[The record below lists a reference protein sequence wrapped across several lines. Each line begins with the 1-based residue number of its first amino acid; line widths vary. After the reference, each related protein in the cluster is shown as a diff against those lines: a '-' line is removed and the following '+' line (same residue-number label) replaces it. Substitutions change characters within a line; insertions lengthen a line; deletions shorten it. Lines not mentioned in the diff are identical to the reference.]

1 MIIKESKITI
11 KNQTATIDEDIYLF
25 KNDRNIEL
33 RFQIAKL
40 SYAFTNDDN
49 DNLILGTNASHF
61 LIKMKKDELEYNF
74 GIQRTEEGKARL
86 LITHELIDE
95 DVELGDYDLQIRLY
109 DADKC
114 AVLTLPPLEK
124 CLHIL
129 PPLFEDDDLPK
140 ADESL
145 VGFSETTEDGEIINA
160 FDENGNYIR
169 TVWQSGD
176 LISVARLNKIEEG
189 LENAVYVLDDYVTK
203 DELDIAINGV
213 DVTEQLGEYAKKSEI
228 PTNVSQ
234 LTNDSGY
241 LSAIPSEYVTD
252 EELNA
257 KGYLTQH
264 QDLSAYA
271 KKTDIPSVPTKVS
284 ELTNDKNYIS
294 SIPSE
299 YVTDTELTNKGYAT
313 ETYVS
318 NAIANA
324 QLGGDNTEIDL
335 SGYAT
340 KDDLKAKA
348 DEKHTHEEYATEKYV
363 DDSMANIPTYD
374 DTEVRGLIENI
385 NDLPLL
391 SSICMKNED
400 GSFVQI
406 SGVRP
411 IDFELVPKDKTVTYF
426 DDITNTSI
434 LNNAYLGLYKDGELT
449 NVTLRISSI
458 FPIVTIG
465 YRTSN
470 QQLVFG
476 NTYNTIVYNLADGT
490 KSTNDS
496 YSLSAKANSSNV
508 LSKTNNTEF
517 IPTGDYHPATKKYVD
532 DSIANAQL
540 GGEEVDLSGYAKTS
554 DIPTATSQLTNDS
567 NFLTSIPSEYVT
579 DTELNAKGY
588 LTQHQSLEGYA
599 TEDYVDDAL
608 TDALGGERTIFSGGT
623 GDVLSDSYTDF
634 SDFMCWVADVSIEI
648 NSDGNPYSVTIDG
661 VTYEGSDSSYDVE
674 NNAWYWDVDGTW
686 LYIHNDYDGQNK
698 LCVTWDGFYYDQLTV
713 TKSEKIYATV
723 DYVDK
728 TIEAMQGDND
738 IVIIE
743 NVNNTVTMNGERYQ
757 VADVL
762 DGTTI
767 NLPIVNSFT
776 EIHLFFTADSDMTL
790 TLPSCKWQNTP
801 SFTTGKVYELIFTY
815 VNASIGWVGGCIS
828 YGD

>member
-203 DELDIAINGV
+203 EELGKAIESV
-213 DVTEQLGEYAKKSEI
+213 DVTGQLVDYAKKSEI
-228 PTNVSQ
+228 PTKVSQ
-234 LTNDSGY
+234 LTNDSSY
-241 LSAIPSEYVTD
+241 LSSIPSEYVTD

-271 KKTDIPSVPTKVS
+271 KKSDLPTVPTKVS

-299 YVTDTELTNKGYAT
+299 YVTDIELTNKGYVT
-313 ETYVS
+313 ESYVK
-318 NAIANA
+318 NEIANA

-348 DEKHTHEEYATEKYV
+348 DEKHTHDEYLTEHQDLSDYAKKSDIPTDYLTEIPSEYITETELNNKGYLTEHQSLTDYAKKSEIPSLDGYATEDYV
-363 DDSMANIPTYD
+363 DTA
-374 DTEVRGLIENI
+374 V
-385 NDLPLL
+385 
-391 SSICMKNED
+391 
-400 GSFVQI
+400 
-406 SGVRP
+406 
-411 IDFELVPKDKTVTYF
+411 
-426 DDITNTSI
+426 
-434 LNNAYLGLYKDGELT
+434 
-449 NVTLRISSI
+449 
-458 FPIVTIG
+458 
-465 YRTSN
+465 
-470 QQLVFG
+470 
-476 NTYNTIVYNLADGT
+476 
-490 KSTNDS
+490 
-496 YSLSAKANSSNV
+496 
-508 LSKTNNTEF
+508 
-517 IPTGDYHPATKKYVD
+517 
-532 DSIANAQL
+532 ANAQL

-567 NFLTSIPSEYVT
+567 GFLTEIPNDYAKKSDIPTDYLTSIPSEYVT
-579 DTELNAKGY
+579 NDELTAKGY
-588 LTQHQSLEGYA
+588 LTEHQSLEGYA
-599 TEDYVDDAL
+599 KTSDIPSLEGYAKTSDIPTVPTNVSAFTNDSGYLTEHQSLDGYATTQYVDNKFWSGTQAEYDAL
-608 TDALGGERTIFSGGT
+608 ETKNPNTIY
-623 GDVLSDSYTDF
+623 L
-634 SDFMCWVADVSIEI
+634 IE
-648 NSDGNPYSVTIDG
+648 
-661 VTYEGSDSSYDVE
+661 EE
-674 NNAWYWDVDGTW
+674 
-686 LYIHNDYDGQNK
+686 
-698 LCVTWDGFYYDQLTV
+698 
-713 TKSEKIYATV
+713 
-723 DYVDK
+723 
-728 TIEAMQGDND
+728 
-738 IVIIE
+738 
-743 NVNNTVTMNGERYQ
+743 
-757 VADVL
+757 
-762 DGTTI
+762 
-767 NLPIVNSFT
+767 
-776 EIHLFFTADSDMTL
+776 
-790 TLPSCKWQNTP
+790 
-801 SFTTGKVYELIFTY
+801 
-815 VNASIGWVGGCIS
+815 
-828 YGD
+828 